1 MSWIRTA
8 VNRAVEV
15 GGKTNITRTVR
26 GYADSVVLHAG
37 NAVSEGAK
45 IIQDRI
51 GASSRSLQSLRLTAK
66 RLEDVSV
73 SCRGEERVQLLRR
86 WLVALKETDR
96 ERMFSSSPTYEHHAD
111 DSFKDSPKKPTIV
124 YYVDPD
130 LGTMDFREV
139 FLYSQALEGITL
151 SMILEAP
158 NEEEVSLLLEIF
170 GLCLAGGKE
179 VHKAVMSSI
188 QDLATAFTTYED
200 EVLVKREEL
209 LQYAQSAISGL
220 KINADIARI
229 DAEAHN
235 IMEKLEKSKALN
247 QLSNEASGNS
257 SEETTALTMEAVEEK
272 LGQIQLCS
280 ILEALLLKKK
290 SLRNG
295 DSPEMHVEKVD
306 KLKILSESLLNSTSK
321 AEKRILEQRTQKEDA
336 LNFRV
341 AKGDEISQLE
351 KELSVEI
358 REMEKK
364 KDELEAELKKVNTS
378 LNSARARIH
387 NAREEREN
395 FDEASNQ
402 ILMHLKAKED
412 ELAKSITSC
421 RAEADVVNSWIN
433 FLDATWILQTTDTE
447 QKENQVNGDLERY
460 GDHFVNLSVHLLSAY
475 KEQLGPSVIRMKGL
489 VADLHSSQGSEIAPI
504 IKDEGSKAINHRKNL
519 EEGFLELESKIL
531 TITNAVDAM
540 KKQFYTN
547 YEGVYRK
554 NDDRVKELFSAVE
567 KMEEEIKSIQRPVLE
582 VENPTQQ
589 SHSQSSDSPR
599 VDPSS
604 SSKQT
609 FEAPGKKE
617 ANGSGSPPVKRG
629 NVVTQ
634 ADLEKLG
641 SDLGKDEEGYA
652 TEDIGE
658 WEFDELEKEVNPKQ
672 LTSKE

>member
-26 GYADSVVLHAG
+26 SYADSVVLHAG

-188 QDLATAFTTYED
+188 QYLATAFTTYED

-247 QLSNEASGNS
+247 PLSNEASGNS
-257 SEETTALTMEAVEEK
+257 SEKTTALTMEAVEEK

-280 ILEALLLKKK
+280 TLEALLLKKK

-358 REMEKK
+358 REMEKQ

-387 NAREEREN
+387 NAREEREK

-421 RAEADVVNSWIN
+421 RAEADAVNSWIN
-433 FLDATWILQTTDTE
+433 FLDATWVLQTKDKE

-489 VADLHSSQGSEIAPI
+489 VADLHSCQGSEIAPI

-519 EEGFLELESKIL
+519 EKGFLELEAKIL

-567 KMEEEIKSIQRPVLE
+567 KIKEEMKSIQRPVLE
-582 VENPTQQ
+582 VENQQ
-589 SHSQSSDSPR
+589 SHSQSSNSPR

-617 ANGSGSPPVKRG
+617 EKESGSPPVNRG